1 MASTILGTQA
11 MTMPADTTAN
21 RPTATSAMMR
31 FNTTTTVMEY
41 YNGSLWIAL
50 DATPGYTSISPSY
63 FAASGETITITGT
76 NFQSGVAVILTG
88 TDGTNF
94 TPTSVTRVSATS
106 LTFVTT
112 AAMISSGKD
121 PFSITITNASGLAT
135 TVTQVLNITTN
146 PTFTTASGT
155 LGTLYDSQR
164 AIAYNSYLTTAAATC
179 TESDVTLAYTI
190 TSGALPTGMSI
201 NSSTAAFSGTVT
213 AVVSDTTFNF
223 TVTAT
228 GTDAS
233 SGLTV
238 TAARAFSIVIKAP
251 VTQILTSSQT
261 WTVPTGV
268 TSVVV
273 RVAAGGGGGGGGG
286 SGYGCGQPNGG
297 PGAGGGAGAYTSYAG
312 SGGSNGGNYT
322 GGGAGFGGGSN
333 WSSPAA
339 TYTVTPAAG
348 VVVTIGAGGP
358 GGLGGPFRGGN
369 CGGFGGYGGGG
380 GSQGGQT
387 SFGGFITTSGTS
399 GTAVQAGSYATGAS
413 SALRV
418 IPGNCDNG
426 STYNGRNGGTGAGG
440 AVEIKY

>member
-1 MASTILGTQA
+1 MI
-11 MTMPADTTAN
+11 
-21 RPTATSAMMR
+21 RY
-31 FNTTTTVMEY
+31 NTTTSLMEY
-41 YNGSLWIAL
+41 YNGSLWISL

-76 NFQSGVAVILTG
+76 NFKSGATVILTA
-88 TDGTNF
+88 TDGTNY
-94 TPTSVTRVSATS
+94 TPTSVTVVSPTS
-106 LTFVTT
+106 ITFATT
-112 AAMISSGKD
+112 AAMITSAKD

-135 TVTQVLNITTN
+135 TATQVLNITTN

-164 AIAYNSYLTTAAATC
+164 ATAYNSSLSTAAATC

-213 AVVSDTTFNF
+213 AVASDTTFNF

-251 VTQILTSSQT
+251 VTQTLTSSQT

-268 TSVVV
+268 TSVTV

-286 SGYGCGQPNGG
+286 SGFGCGQPTGG

-312 SGGSNGGNYT
+312 SGGGQGGNYA
-322 GGGAGFGGGSN
+322 GGAGGFGGGSN

-339 TYTVTPAAG
+339 TYSVTPAAG
-348 VVVTIGAGGP
+348 ITVTVGGGGPGGAGGP
-358 GGLGGPFRGGN
+358 YRGGG
-369 CGGFGGYGGGG
+369 CGGFGGYGGSG

-387 SFGGFITTSGTS
+387 SFGGFITTSGTNGS
-399 GTAVQAGSYATGAS
+399 AVQAGSRATGANY
-413 SALRV
+413 AYV
-418 IPGNCDNG
+418 PIPGNCDNNG
-426 STYNGRNGGTGAGG
+426 TYNGGTGGTGAGG

>member
-11 MTMPADTTAN
+11 VTMPADTTAN

-31 FNTTTTVMEY
+31 YNTTTNLMEY
-41 YNGSLWIAL
+41 YNGSLWISL

-76 NFQSGVAVILTG
+76 NFQSGVGVILTG

-106 LTFVTT
+106 ITFVTT
-112 AAMISSGKD
+112 AAMLSNAKD
-121 PFSITITNASGLAT
+121 PFSITITNSSGLAT
-135 TVTQVLNITTN
+135 TATQVLNITTN

-164 AIAYNSYLTTAAATC
+164 ATAYNSYLSTAAATC

-213 AVVSDTTFNF
+213 AVASDTTFNF

-251 VTQILTSSQT
+251 VTQTLTSSQT

-286 SGYGCGQPNGG
+286 SGYGCGQPSGG

-312 SGGSNGGNYT
+312 ASGGGGGNYN
-322 GGGAGFGGGSN
+322 GGAGGYGGGSN

-358 GGLGGPFRGGN
+358 GGLGAPYRGGS
-369 CGGFGGYGGGG
+369 CGGFGGYGGSS

-387 SFGGFITTSGTS
+387 SFGGFITTSGTN
-399 GTAVQAGSYATGAS
+399 GTSTQAGSYATGS
-413 SALRV
+413 NYTVRV
-418 IPGNCDNG
+418 IPGNCDNSG
-426 STYNGRNGGTGAGG
+426 YYNGGTGGTGASG